1 MRMSMLITKN
11 GWGKTR
17 RCVNV
22 SPVTRL
28 KQIKLD
34 VYIDIRHSVLLL
46 YQVKNILILDTPY
59 WYQYYLFHYRTYCVT
74 SVPRN

>member
-1 MRMSMLITKN
+1 MSP
-11 GWGKTR
+11 
-17 RCVNV
+17 V
-22 SPVTRL
+22 SVTRL

-74 SVPRN
+74 SVRTKKETRRQQGTPHI